1 MKVQILDIER
11 LIEVNN
17 LKEVTSKN
25 LFSNKMLFDPD
36 GILSNEI
43 FGISKSDRY
52 DIRWKN
58 I

>member
-1 MKVQILDIER
+1 MKVDILDIER

-25 LFSNKMLFDPD
+25 LFSNKMLYDPE

-43 FGISKSDRY
+43 FGISK
-52 DIRWKN
+52 
-58 I
+58 